1 MPWIG
6 GSVQQWVDE
15 LTTAVLDH
23 YAAGA
28 SAHTAARPDRA
39 HPRRADWTRLSGSGN
54 TQELTY
60 RPTRCL
66 TCNPCH

>member
-28 SAHTAARPDRA
+28 PAHTAARPDRA
-39 HPRRADWTRLSGSGN
+39 HPDGPIGLAYQAAATPKNS
-54 TQELTY
+54 
-60 RPTRCL
+60 PTGP
-66 TCNPCH
+66 PCMPDL